1 MCTAAMGLIGPV
13 LNAGLSIAQA
23 NVQRQAIYE
32 RAAEQQRQYE
42 ANKTLALRAYDMQQ
56 EQIDKQTVEQV
67 RETQMAAF
75 DQTIQARDVMA
86 QTRAMN
92 ASVGRQGRSVQE
104 TYGAI
109 SQVSGRTVVLRGND
123 IDTDRI
129 IPARFLKCVTF
140 DGLGAQVFADDRSEQ
155 NGEHP
160 FDRPE
165 HQGAAVLIV
174 NRNFGC
180 GSSREHAPQ
189 ALLRWGIRGVVGES
203 FAEIFYGNCLAL
215 GIPCLQASSEEIEA
229 LQTAAEAAP
238 QSSASI
244 SLEPAAIKIDGRNWD
259 LSMAAD
265 AKNRLLNGQWD
276 ATSQLLQQEQ
286 ALQDTAARLPY
297 MQGFVASR

>member
-1 MCTAAMGLIGPV
+1 
-13 LNAGLSIAQA
+13 
-23 NVQRQAIYE
+23 
-32 RAAEQQRQYE
+32 
-42 ANKTLALRAYDMQQ
+42 
-56 EQIDKQTVEQV
+56 
-67 RETQMAAF
+67 MASTPF
-75 DQTIQARDVMA
+75 P
-86 QTRAMN
+86 N
-92 ASVGRQGRSVQE
+92 
-104 TYGAI
+104 GAI
-109 SQVSGRTVVLRGND
+109 RQLSGRTVVLRGND

-165 HQGAAVLIV
+165 HQGATVLIV

-189 ALLRWGIRGVVGES
+189 ALLRWGIRAVVGES

-215 GIPCLQASSEEIEA
+215 GIPCLQASSEDIHA
-229 LQTAAEAAP
+229 LQSAAEAAP

-244 SLEPAAIKIDGRNWD
+244 SLEPTAIEIDGRNWD
-259 LSMAAD
+259 LNLAAD